1 LYGKAGLKL
10 LQQVLF
16 LMSPSPLTEVVFVA
30 LDFEGWRQ
38 HIKQIGAVI
47 LDARDIFFPE
57 KWQALAVRQITST
70 GFMRNYK
77 FLFTLTTYAP
87 PGELATFLPKN
98 LHRRF
103 RRASKYQ

>member
-1 LYGKAGLKL
+1 MGKLASKL

-16 LMSPSPLTEVVFVA
+16 LMSPSPLTEVIFVA

-38 HIKQIGAVI
+38 HIKQIGAVT
-47 LDARDIFFPE
+47 LDARDIFSE